1 MLQSLHI
8 RNYVLISSLD
18 ISFPKGLIVITGPT
32 GAGKS
37 ILMGALGLLLGRKA
51 DASVLS
57 AGATNCVVEGEF
69 CAPSAA
75 MEQFAAEH
83 DFEYE
88 EGSFTVRRTVSAA
101 GRSRAFINDSPVTMA
116 VLEEFG
122 SMMVDIH
129 SQHDTRLLNS
139 SAYQLSILDAF
150 AGNSA
155 LLGRCSEA
163 YASMKELQSRISALE
178 SSLAAAEA
186 EADYNKA
193 VFEQL
198 DNARIQEGEI
208 EALEQEQ
215 AMLANA
221 ELIASLS
228 SESLSLLEGSDDS
241 DGVNNALSRIH
252 KDFDKLSAYIP
263 EFSNLASRLDSVRI
277 ELDDISSDLQSRSD
291 SIQASPE
298 RLEEVDARLSLLYSL
313 LKRHGVA
320 DEAALIAKRESLRG
334 LVFGSEDMLAELEE
348 LKSAYAKAVA
358 AYNEVSSELHDSRK
372 EASARFCSRI
382 KENLSFMEMERA
394 AFEISLEESPASAT
408 GCDRV
413 NFMFNAAG
421 GRTVLLSKCAS
432 GGELSRIMLAL
443 KQLMGEFMSMPV
455 MVFDEIDTGVSGS
468 VADKMGAVICQMGQN
483 MQVFAITHLPQ
494 VAAKGKAHYLVQKSY
509 GEGQASSTIKKLSD
523 EQRVLEIARML
534 SGSSLTDAA
543 IENARSLMDF

>member
-163 YASMKELQSRISALE
+163 YAGMKELQARISALE

-198 DNARIQEGEI
+198 DNAHIQEGEI

-228 SESLSLLEGSDDS
+228 SESLSLLEGSDEA
-241 DGVNNALSRIH
+241 DGVNNALSRIY

-263 EFSNLASRLDSVRI
+263 EFSNLATRLDSVRI

-298 RLEEVDARLSLLYSL
+298 RLEEVDARLSLLYSM

-372 EASARFCSRI
+372 GASARFCSRI

-394 AFEISLEESPASAT
+394 AFEISLEECPASAT

-468 VADKMGAVICQMGQN
+468 VADKMGAVICQMGEK

-543 IENARSLMDF
+543 IENARSLMD